1 MQNSD
6 KNREFEYN
14 NYRTKSNNFKNPKHT
29 KKYTLSWYFA

>member
-6 KNREFEYN
+6 KNREFEYNN

-29 KKYTLSWYFA
+29 KKYTFS